1 MYNCSIPNICWVYC
15 INRTGGQLLLQG
27 KCTGKRELEVLSPR
41 LNSWL
46 ILLTLHVKALP
57 DLPEASGVQ
66 APLSRFPGAVHGT
79 DNEVRAPAGKE
90 PLENFDQ
97 DSFTVSSDTLACFF
111 LSPICFEHLSEGWVR
126 GQLAGWLL
134 APWRHCAVPKPPPRT
149 PLRETSCLE
158 PALFLVRC
166 PAPHA
171 VCPGQIHPGALVCC
185 SAYGEV
191 REKAVSGCPWFILFA
206 L

>member
-134 APWRHCAVPKPPPRT
+134 APWRHCAVPKAPTADTAQGNQLLRTRPVPSALPRPTCCLSWADPPGS
-149 PLRETSCLE
+149 SCL
-158 PALFLVRC
+158 L
-166 PAPHA
+166 
-171 VCPGQIHPGALVCC
+171 
-185 SAYGEV
+185 
-191 REKAVSGCPWFILFA
+191 
-206 L
+206 